1 MIRFGPLILLALLS
15 LAAPPAG
22 AVDWDQAQT
31 VTMSE
36 TEYRFTPKKLMFRRG
51 VAYRLH
57 LENRGKELH
66 EFTAPDF
73 IKSADIGN
81 PEALNAD
88 RTEIVLQPGQAKD
101 LYFVPKTAGRFG
113 FICADHD
120 WAGMTGK
127 ITVK

>member
-1 MIRFGPLILLALLS
+1 MIRLRPLILLAFLS

-22 AVDWDQAQT
+22 AVDWHQAQT

-36 TEYRFTPKKLMFRRG
+36 AEYRFTPNKLTFRRG

-73 IKSADIGN
+73 IKSAVIGN

-88 RTEIVLQPGQAKD
+88 KTEIVLQPGQAKD
-101 LYFVPKTAGRFG
+101 LLFVPKTAGRFR

-120 WAGMTGK
+120 WAGMIGK